1 MNFYALSTPPGV
13 SGIAI
18 IRVSGDSALQI
29 ANQIT
34 RTVIDQPRSAL
45 LKSFYDQEGELIDE
59 GILIWYPE
67 GQSYTGEHLIE
78 IHTHGSKAVINK
90 LLEDLGDRKDC
101 RLAEPG
107 EFTKTAYQNNRINLY
122 EAESIADLLQAE
134 TEAQRIQALRLKNS
148 SPKFLEWRETILDVL
163 SKTEASIDFS
173 EEDLPEGIL
182 KNNEEKIK
190 SIVSDIDEMLDETMG
205 EVIRDGFKIAII
217 GPPNAGKSSLF
228 NRLIGTSRA
237 LVHENAG
244 TTRDYLEKEIRI
256 GNYTITLVDT
266 AGIHHTNNEIES
278 AGVRFSSKQANLA
291 DIILCIGDCTLPYP
305 SQFSTDFNNLVNQKP
320 VIFVENKSDLGIKK
334 QYEIPFKVYCSKLV
348 SCKTGFGIEEL
359 TNTLDDL
366 IKDTFSS
373 SEITPFYIGKRL
385 KGLTQDCLKNL
396 LDFKEQL
403 ETNTGLEIL
412 SPILKFARENI
423 DEMIGYK
430 TNEDVLD
437 KLFNNFC
444 IGK

>member
-34 RTVIDQPRSAL
+34 RTIIDQPKSAL

-90 LLEDLGDRKDC
+90 LLEDLGERKDC

-148 SPKFLEWRETILDVL
+148 SPKFLEWRDTILDVL

-205 EVIRDGFKIAII
+205 EIIRDGFKIAII
-217 GPPNAGKSSLF
+217 GPPNAGKSSFL
-228 NRLIGTSRA
+228 NL
-237 LVHENAG
+237 LVKRQAAIVSSIKG
-244 TTRDYLEKEIRI
+244 TTRDIIEVKYHIN
-256 GNYTITLVDT
+256 NYPVILTDT
-266 AGIHHTNNEIES
+266 AGIRNAKNKIEKT
-278 AGVRFSSKQANLA
+278 GVELAINASKEANL
-291 DIILCIGDCTLPYP
+291 DILILDGTEKKIPKNIQKLITEKTVIVLNKKDKKSFNAKKIIKELKGYKFKDLIEVSIKNKSGINILNSRLKKIVSEIDTAQSITLI
-305 SQFSTDFNNLVNQKP
+305 SRARHRALLQKCSNRLHDFLIISKSDEVEKAAEELRLASNNLGHIVGF
-320 VIFVENKSDLGIKK
+320 IGVE
-334 QYEIPFKVYCSKLV
+334 
-348 SCKTGFGIEEL
+348 
-359 TNTLDDL
+359 
-366 IKDTFSS
+366 
-373 SEITPFYIGKRL
+373 
-385 KGLTQDCLKNL
+385 
-396 LDFKEQL
+396 
-403 ETNTGLEIL
+403 EIL
-412 SPILKFARENI
+412 GKIFQ
-423 DEMIGYK
+423 D
-430 TNEDVLD
+430 
-437 KLFNNFC
+437 FC

>member
-18 IRVSGDSALQI
+18 VRVSGDSALQI

-34 RTVIDQPRSAL
+34 RTIIDQPKSAL
-45 LKSFYDQEGELIDE
+45 LKSFYDQEGQLIDE

-67 GQSYTGEHLIE
+67 SQSYTGEHLIE

-90 LLEDLGDRKDC
+90 LLEDLGERKDC

-205 EVIRDGFKIAII
+205 EIIRDGFKIAII
-217 GPPNAGKSSLF
+217 GPPNAGKSSFL
-228 NRLIGTSRA
+228 NL
-237 LVHENAG
+237 LVKRQAAIVSSIKG
-244 TTRDYLEKEIRI
+244 TTRDIIEVKYHIN
-256 GNYTITLVDT
+256 NYPVILTDT
-266 AGIHHTNNEIES
+266 AGIRNAKNKIEKT
-278 AGVRFSSKQANLA
+278 GVELAINASKEANL
-291 DIILCIGDCTLPYP
+291 DILILDGTEKKTPKNIQKLITDKTVIVLNKKDKKSFNAKKIIKELKGYKFKDLIEVSIKNKSGINKLNSRLKKIVSEINTAQSITLI
-305 SQFSTDFNNLVNQKP
+305 SRARHRALLQKCSNRLHDFLKISKSDDVEKAAEELRLASNNLGHIVGF
-320 VIFVENKSDLGIKK
+320 IGVE
-334 QYEIPFKVYCSKLV
+334 
-348 SCKTGFGIEEL
+348 
-359 TNTLDDL
+359 
-366 IKDTFSS
+366 
-373 SEITPFYIGKRL
+373 
-385 KGLTQDCLKNL
+385 
-396 LDFKEQL
+396 
-403 ETNTGLEIL
+403 EIL
-412 SPILKFARENI
+412 GKIFQ
-423 DEMIGYK
+423 D
-430 TNEDVLD
+430 
-437 KLFNNFC
+437 FC

>member
-34 RTVIDQPRSAL
+34 RTIIDQPKSAL

-90 LLEDLGDRKDC
+90 LLEDLGERKDC

-148 SPKFLEWRETILDVL
+148 SPKFLEWRETILNVL

-173 EEDLPEGIL
+173 EEDLPDGIL

-205 EVIRDGFKIAII
+205 EIIRDGFKIAII
-217 GPPNAGKSSLF
+217 GPPNAGKSSFL
-228 NRLIGTSRA
+228 NL
-237 LVHENAG
+237 LVKRQAAIVSSIKG
-244 TTRDYLEKEIRI
+244 TTRDIIEVKYHIN
-256 GNYTITLVDT
+256 NYPVILTDT
-266 AGIHHTNNEIES
+266 AGIRNAKNKIEKT
-278 AGVRFSSKQANLA
+278 GVELAINASKEANL
-291 DIILCIGDCTLPYP
+291 DILILDGTEKKIPKNIQKLITEKTVIVLNKKDKKSFNAKKIIKELKGYKFKDLIEVSIKNKSGINILNSRLKKIVSEIDTAQSITLI
-305 SQFSTDFNNLVNQKP
+305 SRARHRALLQKCSNRLHDFLIISKSDEVEKAAEELRLASNNLGHIVGF
-320 VIFVENKSDLGIKK
+320 IGVE
-334 QYEIPFKVYCSKLV
+334 
-348 SCKTGFGIEEL
+348 
-359 TNTLDDL
+359 
-366 IKDTFSS
+366 
-373 SEITPFYIGKRL
+373 
-385 KGLTQDCLKNL
+385 
-396 LDFKEQL
+396 
-403 ETNTGLEIL
+403 EIL
-412 SPILKFARENI
+412 GKIFQ
-423 DEMIGYK
+423 D
-430 TNEDVLD
+430 
-437 KLFNNFC
+437 FC